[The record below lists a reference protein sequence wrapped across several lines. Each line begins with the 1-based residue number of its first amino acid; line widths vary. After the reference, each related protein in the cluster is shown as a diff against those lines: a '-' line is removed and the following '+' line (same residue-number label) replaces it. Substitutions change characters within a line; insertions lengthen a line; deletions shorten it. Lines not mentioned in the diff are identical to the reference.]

1 MNEEKINLI
10 VHEVLRRIKLLQ
22 NLRRGLIIIRKEI
35 ERGKLSELVALM
47 KDKGFVF
54 DCIFMLDEEKI
65 SIVDKEKIL
74 KEIGLKDNNQILNRL
89 KNIQMYD
96 VVLISNLNIMEIEKI
111 SSLKIENNFLYL
123 IFKILKEGKLVYS
136 FSKDLDITNNNGL
149 FQLAS
154 KLITILE
161 NIGLRIITKKRNY
174 ISLSQNVITLESVKG
189 LEKTNLKVENNAI
202 ITNLANDYMNKHSIE
217 IIRK

>member
-10 VHEVLRRIKLLQ
+10 VHEVLKRIKLLQ
-22 NLRRGLIIIRKEI
+22 NLRRGLIIIRKET
-35 ERGKLSELVALM
+35 EKEKLSNLVVLM

-54 DCIFMLDEEKI
+54 DCIFMLDEEV

-74 KEIGLKDNNQILNRL
+74 TEIGLKDNSQILNRL
-89 KNIQMYD
+89 NNIQIYD

-136 FSKDLDITNNNGL
+136 FSKDLDIKNNNGL

-154 KLITILE
+154 RLITILE
-161 NIGLRIITKKRNY
+161 DIGLKIITKKRNY
-174 ISLSQNVITLESVKG
+174 ISLSQNVITLENVKG
-189 LEKTNLKVENNAI
+189 LEKTNLKVKNNAI
-202 ITNLANDYMNKHSIE
+202 ITNLANDYMNKHNIE